1 MRHGWLALL
10 LTFMPMLA
18 VAGET
23 PYACNMRA
31 LGKAERARHEALSKQ
46 LFARVAEQRELADGY
61 ALRLPHDRLVPAAQW
76 AELERKCCPFL
87 TFTIESERD
96 GGAVW
101 LRITA
106 APDAKAF
113 MKEELGL

>member
-1 MRHGWLALL
+1 MRHGWLVLL
-10 LTFMPMLA
+10 LSLVPMLA
-18 VAGET
+18 IARET

-31 LGKAERARHEALSKQ
+31 FSKAERQRHRELTGALWAK
-46 LFARVAEQRELADGY
+46 VGEKRELADGY

-96 GGAVW
+96 DGAVW